1 MQMTAIELK
10 KILVHRITEIDDIAF
25 LNAVKT
31 ILDTKVQSQVL
42 ILTQEQR
49 TDIDESRKEIE
60 NGLFFEQ
67 EELDQEFEKWL
78 SLK

>member
-1 MQMTAIELK
+1 MTAIELK
-10 KILVHRITEIDDIAF
+10 KLLVHRITEIDDIAF

-31 ILDTKVQSQVL
+31 ILDVKAQSQ
-42 ILTQEQR
+42 ILKLTDEQL
-49 TDIDESRKEIE
+49 DEIDESRKDIKK
-60 NGLFFEQ
+60 GLFTEQ